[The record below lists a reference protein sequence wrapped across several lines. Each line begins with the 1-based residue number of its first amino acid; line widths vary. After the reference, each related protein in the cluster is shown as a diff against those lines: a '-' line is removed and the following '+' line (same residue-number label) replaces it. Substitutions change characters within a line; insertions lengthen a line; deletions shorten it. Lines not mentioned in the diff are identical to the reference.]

1 MADHTPEHSSA
12 LGRTA
17 DVEPLEL
24 SGVRSVT
31 VGVLLWAVAG
41 VVLLFF
47 RGTLERHDAEWWLW
61 VPLTGF
67 GLGLLG
73 LWYTRRRWASIQAAA
88 GQSEP
93 AAGPGSEA
101 SGSSSS

>member
-1 MADHTPEHSSA
+1 VADHTPEHSTP

-24 SGVRSVT
+24 NGIRSV
-31 VGVLLWAVAG
+31 AVG
-41 VVLLFF
+41 VVLWAIAFVVMLFF
-47 RGTLERHDAEWWLW
+47 RDTLRGNDAEWWLW
-61 VPLTGF
+61 VPVTGF

-73 LWYTRRRWASIQAAA
+73 LVYCHRRWQAIQAA
-88 GQSEP
+88 QS
-93 AAGPGSEA
+93 ADSSEA